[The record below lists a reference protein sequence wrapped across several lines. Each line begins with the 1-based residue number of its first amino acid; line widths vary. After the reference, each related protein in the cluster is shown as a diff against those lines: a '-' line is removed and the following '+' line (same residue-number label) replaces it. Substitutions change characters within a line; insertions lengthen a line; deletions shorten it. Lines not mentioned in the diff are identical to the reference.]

1 MKSKVIIWYNL
12 ISFYKGGESMGQAVR
27 QLDRYSKSEIEEC
40 SELLQYIYMNDDECF
55 VRVLNKITG
64 KNKVYPTSSL
74 KDPMKLSQVI
84 NSFGREDILFS
95 LNPFRTMDRATRSN
109 LFCINAIP
117 VDVDYKKIKELKGLE
132 PYQVIKLLEM
142 DFFESKIPTPNF
154 VEYGNQ
160 IRLIYSVETCYIPK
174 FRDNVVT
181 LARRISEVFSQELK
195 EYGAEKQNLESY
207 FRIPGSINTKNGA
220 EIKVF
225 SYDDAVIYTL
235 SELQELWLDELPKWY
250 KKRKGRLKAPK
261 KVVKLHNVYSL
272 NCNRLMDFERIQSYL
287 NSIGVT
293 ELRARLCF
301 LYRNYILIKNK
312 YQNGELKSEDYEL
325 AKEEMLKFNNNFNE
339 PLRGHI
345 IESAT
350 RVVNYR
356 QYLYKNETLIDFLEL
371 DYELC
376 ERLGLQSIYK
386 TKTQEEWNRDY
397 YKRNSDKRIETEKK
411 KYQEKLR
418 ADGKLTKKE
427 QINIQRQKIKAL
439 LEQGFTQKDIS
450 KHLNIPSRTIER
462 RVKEL
467 RTLQEIV

>member
-1 MKSKVIIWYNL
+1 MV
-12 ISFYKGGESMGQAVR
+12 QVVR
-27 QLDRYSKSEIEEC
+27 ELDRYSKSEIEEC
-40 SELLQYIYMNDDECF
+40 SELLKYIYVNNDECF
-55 VRVLNKITG
+55 VRVLNKTTG

-74 KDPMKLSQVI
+74 KDPMKLRQVI

-117 VDVDYKKIKELKGLE
+117 VDVDYKKIKELKELE
-132 PYQVIKLLEM
+132 PHQVIKLLEM

-160 IRLIYSVETCYIPK
+160 IRLIYSVETCYIPR

-181 LARRISEVFSQELK
+181 LARRISEVFSKELK

-250 KKRKGRLKAPK
+250 KKRKGRVKAPK

-272 NCNRLMDFERIQSYL
+272 NCNRLMDFEKIQSYL
-287 NSIGVT
+287 NSIGAT

-301 LYRNYILIKNK
+301 QYRNYTLIKLK
-312 YQNGELKSEDYEL
+312 YQNGELKTEDYEF

-371 DYELC
+371 DYEIC

-386 TKTQEEWNRDY
+386 VL
-397 YKRNSDKRIETEKK
+397 DKRERNKENYKK
-411 KYQEKLR
+411 KLKSEGKMSKKEELEQIREKIKTLR
-418 ADGKLTKKE
+418 AKGFLNKE
-427 QINIQRQKIKAL
+427 ISEQLDIPIKSLERHITYMRKNGL
-439 LEQGFTQKDIS
+439 L
-450 KHLNIPSRTIER
+450 
-462 RVKEL
+462 
-467 RTLQEIV
+467 

>member
-1 MKSKVIIWYNL
+1 
-12 ISFYKGGESMGQAVR
+12 
-27 QLDRYSKSEIEEC
+27 
-40 SELLQYIYMNDDECF
+40 
-55 VRVLNKITG
+55 
-64 KNKVYPTSSL
+64 
-74 KDPMKLSQVI
+74 
-84 NSFGREDILFS
+84 ILFS

-117 VDVDYKKIKELKGLE
+117 VDVDYKKIKELKDLE
-132 PYQVIKLLEM
+132 PHQVIKLLEM

-160 IRLIYSVETCYIPK
+160 IRLIYSVETCYIPR

-250 KKRKGRLKAPK
+250 KKRKGRVQAPR

-272 NCNRLMDFERIQSYL
+272 NCNRLMDFEKIQSYL
-287 NSIGVT
+287 NSIGAT

-301 LYRNYILIKNK
+301 QYRNYTLIKLK
-312 YQNGELKSEDYEL
+312 YQNGELKAEDYEF
-325 AKEEMLKFNNNFNE
+325 AKEEMLKFNNNFNK

-376 ERLGLQSIYK
+376 ERLGLESIYK

-397 YKRNSDKRIETEKK
+397 YKRNSDERKK

-418 ADGKLTKKE
+418 ADGKISEKE
-427 QINIQRQKIKAL
+427 KLSQRREKIKAL
-439 LEQGFTQKDIS
+439 LEQGFKQKDICLL
-450 KHLNIPSRTIER
+450 LNISKPTYVRDR
-462 RVKEL
+462 NYLKEQGL
-467 RTLQEIV
+467 I

>member
-1 MKSKVIIWYNL
+1 
-12 ISFYKGGESMGQAVR
+12 MGLALR
-27 QLDRYSKSEIEEC
+27 ETERYSKSEIQEC
-40 SELLQYIYMNDDECF
+40 SELLQYIYVNDDECF
-55 VRVLNKITG
+55 VRVLNKTTG

-74 KDPMKLSQVI
+74 KDPMKLRQVI

-117 VDVDYKKIKELKGLE
+117 VDVDYKNIKELKDLE
-132 PYQVIKLLEM
+132 PHQVIKLLEM
-142 DFFESKIPTPNF
+142 DFFERKIPTPNF

-225 SYDDAVIYTL
+225 SYDDSVRYTL
-235 SELQELWLDELPKWY
+235 NELQELWLDELPKWY
-250 KKRKGRLKAPK
+250 KKRKGRVQAPR

-272 NCNRLMDFERIQSYL
+272 NCNRLMDFEKIQSHL

-312 YQNGELKSEDYEL
+312 YQNGELKAEDYEF
-325 AKEEMLKFNNNFNE
+325 AKEEMLKFNNKFNE

-376 ERLGLQSIYK
+376 ERLGLESIYK
-386 TKTQEEWNRDY
+386 IKTRQE
-397 YKRNSDKRIETEKK
+397 IERE
-411 KYQEKLR
+411 KYQKKLKSE
-418 ADGKLTKKE
+418 GKLSEKDKIAE
-427 QINIQRQKIKAL
+427 RRAKIKDL
-439 LEQGFTQKDIS
+439 LAQGLKQKDICSQLDIS
-450 KHLNIPSRTIER
+450 KPTYVRDRNFL
-462 RVKEL
+462 KEQGL
-467 RTLQEIV
+467 Y

>member
-1 MKSKVIIWYNL
+1 MV
-12 ISFYKGGESMGQAVR
+12 QAVR
-27 QLDRYSKSEIEEC
+27 ELDRYSKSEIEEC
-40 SELLQYIYMNDDECF
+40 SELLKYIYVNNDECF
-55 VRVLNKITG
+55 VRVLNKTTG

-74 KDPMKLSQVI
+74 KDPMKLRQVI

-117 VDVDYKKIKELKGLE
+117 VDVDYKKIKELKDLE
-132 PYQVIKLLEM
+132 PHQVIKLLEM

-225 SYDDAVIYTL
+225 SYDDSVRYTL

-250 KKRKGRLKAPK
+250 KKRKGRVKAPK

-272 NCNRLMDFERIQSYL
+272 NCNRLMDFEKIQSHL

-293 ELRARLCF
+293 ELRSRLCF
-301 LYRNYILIKNK
+301 LYRNYILIKLK
-312 YQNGELKSEDYEL
+312 YQNGEFKAEDYEF

-376 ERLGLQSIYK
+376 ERLGLESIYK
-386 TKTQEEWNRDY
+386 IKTRQEIEKDY
-397 YKRNSDKRIETEKK
+397 YKRNSDDKKK

-418 ADGKLTKKE
+418 ADGKVSEKE
-427 QINIQRQKIKAL
+427 KLSQRRAKIKDL
-439 LEQGFTQKDIS
+439 LAQGLKQKDICSQLDIS
-450 KHLNIPSRTIER
+450 KPTYVRDRNFL
-462 RVKEL
+462 KEQGL
-467 RTLQEIV
+467 I

>member
-1 MKSKVIIWYNL
+1 MV
-12 ISFYKGGESMGQAVR
+12 QAVR
-27 QLDRYSKSEIEEC
+27 ELDRYSKSEIEEC
-40 SELLQYIYMNDDECF
+40 SELLKYIYINDDECF

-74 KDPMKLSQVI
+74 KDPMKLRQVI

-117 VDVDYKKIKELKGLE
+117 VDVDYKKIKELKDLE
-132 PYQVIKLLEM
+132 PHQVIKLLEM

-225 SYDDAVIYTL
+225 SYDDSVRYTL
-235 SELQELWLDELPKWY
+235 NELQELWLDELPKWY
-250 KKRKGRLKAPK
+250 KKRKGRVKAPK

-272 NCNRLMDFERIQSYL
+272 NCNRLMDFEKIQSHL

-293 ELRARLCF
+293 ELRSRLCF

-312 YQNGELKSEDYEL
+312 YQNGELKAEDYEL

-350 RVVNYR
+350 RIVNYR

-376 ERLGLQSIYK
+376 ERLGLESIYK
-386 TKTQEEWNRDY
+386 IKTRQEIEKDY
-397 YKRNSDKRIETEKK
+397 YKRNSDDKKK

-418 ADGKLTKKE
+418 ADGKVSEKE
-427 QINIQRQKIKAL
+427 KLSQRRAKIKDL
-439 LEQGFTQKDIS
+439 LAQGLKQKDICSQLDIS
-450 KHLNIPSRTIER
+450 KPTYVRDRNFL
-462 RVKEL
+462 KEQGL
-467 RTLQEIV
+467 I

>member
-1 MKSKVIIWYNL
+1 MV
-12 ISFYKGGESMGQAVR
+12 QAVR
-27 QLDRYSKSEIEEC
+27 ELDRYSKSEIEEC
-40 SELLQYIYMNDDECF
+40 SELLKYIYINDDECF

-74 KDPMKLSQVI
+74 KDPMKLRQVI
-84 NSFGREDILFS
+84 NSFGKEDILFS

-117 VDVDYKKIKELKGLE
+117 VDVDYKKIKELKDLE
-132 PYQVIKLLEM
+132 PHQVIKLLEM

-181 LARRISEVFSQELK
+181 LARRISEVFSHELK

-225 SYDDAVIYTL
+225 SYDDSLRYTL

-250 KKRKGRLKAPK
+250 KKRKGRVKAPK

-272 NCNRLMDFERIQSYL
+272 NCNRLMDFEKIQSYL

-293 ELRARLCF
+293 ELRSRLCF

-312 YQNGELKSEDYEL
+312 YQNGELKAEDYEL

-350 RVVNYR
+350 RIVNYR

-376 ERLGLQSIYK
+376 ERLGLESIYK
-386 TKTQEEWNRDY
+386 IKTRQEIEKDY
-397 YKRNSDKRIETEKK
+397 YKRNSDDKKK

-418 ADGKLTKKE
+418 ADGKVSEKE
-427 QINIQRQKIKAL
+427 KLSQRRAKIKDL
-439 LEQGFTQKDIS
+439 LAQGLKQKDICSQLDIS
-450 KHLNIPSRTIER
+450 KPTYVRDRNFL
-462 RVKEL
+462 KEQGL
-467 RTLQEIV
+467 I

>member
-1 MKSKVIIWYNL
+1 MV
-12 ISFYKGGESMGQAVR
+12 QAVR
-27 QLDRYSKSEIEEC
+27 ELDRYSKSEIEEC
-40 SELLQYIYMNDDECF
+40 SELLQYIYVNNDECF
-55 VRVLNKITG
+55 VRVLNKTTG

-74 KDPMKLSQVI
+74 KDPMKLRQVI

-117 VDVDYKKIKELKGLE
+117 VDVDYKNIKELKELE
-132 PYQVIKLLEM
+132 PHQVIKLLEM
-142 DFFESKIPTPNF
+142 DFFERKIPTPNF

-225 SYDDAVIYTL
+225 SYDDSVRYTL
-235 SELQELWLDELPKWY
+235 NELQELWLDELPKWY
-250 KKRKGRLKAPK
+250 KKRKGRVKAPK

-272 NCNRLMDFERIQSYL
+272 NCNRLMDFEKIQSHL

-293 ELRARLCF
+293 ELRSRLCF

-312 YQNGELKSEDYEL
+312 YQNGELKAEDYEL

-376 ERLGLQSIYK
+376 ERLGLESIYK

-397 YKRNSDKRIETEKK
+397 YKRNSEVRREVRKVDYR
-411 KYQEKLR
+411 EKLKLQ
-418 ADGKLTKKE
+418 GKITKKE
-427 QINIQRQKIKAL
+427 ELELLRAKIKSLRAKGLKNNEICIELDIPQSTLKRHITYMKKNGL
-439 LEQGFTQKDIS
+439 LD
-450 KHLNIPSRTIER
+450 
-462 RVKEL
+462 
-467 RTLQEIV
+467 

>member
-1 MKSKVIIWYNL
+1 MV
-12 ISFYKGGESMGQAVR
+12 QVVR
-27 QLDRYSKSEIEEC
+27 ELDRYSKSEIEEC
-40 SELLQYIYMNDDECF
+40 SELLQYIYVNDDECF
-55 VRVLNKITG
+55 VRVLNKTTG

-74 KDPMKLSQVI
+74 KDPMKLRQVI

-117 VDVDYKKIKELKGLE
+117 VDVDYKKIKELKDLE
-132 PYQVIKLLEM
+132 PHQVIKLLEM

-160 IRLIYSVETCYIPK
+160 IRLIYSVETCYIPR

-181 LARRISEVFSQELK
+181 LARRISEMFSQELK

-250 KKRKGRLKAPK
+250 KKRKGRVKAPK

-272 NCNRLMDFERIQSYL
+272 NCNRLMDFEKIQSYL
-287 NSIGVT
+287 NSIGAT

-301 LYRNYILIKNK
+301 QYRNYTLIKLK
-312 YQNGELKSEDYEL
+312 YQNGELKTEDYEF

-371 DYELC
+371 DYEIC

-386 TKTQEEWNRDY
+386 VL
-397 YKRNSDKRIETEKK
+397 DKRERNKENYKK
-411 KYQEKLR
+411 KLKSEGKMSKKEELEQIREKIKTLR
-418 ADGKLTKKE
+418 AKGFLNKE
-427 QINIQRQKIKAL
+427 ISEQLDIPIKSLERHITYMRKNGL
-439 LEQGFTQKDIS
+439 L
-450 KHLNIPSRTIER
+450 
-462 RVKEL
+462 
-467 RTLQEIV
+467 

>member
-1 MKSKVIIWYNL
+1 MV
-12 ISFYKGGESMGQAVR
+12 QAVR
-27 QLDRYSKSEIEEC
+27 ELDRYSKSEIEEC
-40 SELLQYIYMNDDECF
+40 SELLQYIYVNDDECF

-74 KDPMKLSQVI
+74 KDPMKLRQVI

-117 VDVDYKKIKELKGLE
+117 VDVDYKKIKELKDLE
-132 PYQVIKLLEM
+132 PHQVIKLLEM

-160 IRLIYSVETCYIPK
+160 IRLIYSVETCYIPR

-181 LARRISEVFSQELK
+181 LARRISEVFSKELK

-250 KKRKGRLKAPK
+250 KKRKGRVKAPK

-272 NCNRLMDFERIQSYL
+272 NCNRLMDFEKIQSYL
-287 NSIGVT
+287 NSIGAT

-301 LYRNYILIKNK
+301 QYRNYTLIKLK
-312 YQNGELKSEDYEL
+312 YQNGELKTEDYEF

-345 IESAT
+345 IE
-350 RVVNYR
+350 
-356 QYLYKNETLIDFLEL
+356 I
-371 DYELC
+371 
-376 ERLGLQSIYK
+376 
-386 TKTQEEWNRDY
+386 
-397 YKRNSDKRIETEKK
+397 
-411 KYQEKLR
+411 
-418 ADGKLTKKE
+418 
-427 QINIQRQKIKAL
+427 
-439 LEQGFTQKDIS
+439 
-450 KHLNIPSRTIER
+450 
-462 RVKEL
+462 
-467 RTLQEIV
+467 

>member
-1 MKSKVIIWYNL
+1 MV
-12 ISFYKGGESMGQAVR
+12 QVVR
-27 QLDRYSKSEIEEC
+27 ELDRYSKSEIEEC
-40 SELLQYIYMNDDECF
+40 SELLKYIYMNDDECF
-55 VRVLNKITG
+55 VRVLNKVTG

-74 KDPMKLSQVI
+74 KDPMKLRQVI
-84 NSFGREDILFS
+84 NSFGKEDILFS

-117 VDVDYKKIKELKGLE
+117 VDVDYKKIKELKDLE

-181 LARRISEVFSQELK
+181 LARRISEVFSKELK

-272 NCNRLMDFERIQSYL
+272 NCNRLMDFEKIQSYL

-293 ELRARLCF
+293 ELRVRLCF
-301 LYRNYILIKNK
+301 LYRNYILIKLK
-312 YQNGELKSEDYEL
+312 YQNGELKAEDYEF

-356 QYLYKNETLIDFLEL
+356 QYLYKNETLMDFLEL

-376 ERLGLQSIYK
+376 DRLGLESIYRVLNK
-386 TKTQEEWNRDY
+386 QQRNKENYQ
-397 YKRNSDKRIETEKK
+397 KRLRVEGKISEKDKIE
-411 KYQEKLR
+411 QRR
-418 ADGKLTKKE
+418 A
-427 QINIQRQKIKAL
+427 KIKDL
-439 LEQGFTQKDIS
+439 LEEGLLQKDIYLS
-450 KHLNIPSRTIER
+450 LNISKRTCINDIKYL
-462 RVKEL
+462 KEQGL
-467 RTLQEIV
+467 I

>member
-1 MKSKVIIWYNL
+1 MV
-12 ISFYKGGESMGQAVR
+12 QVVR
-27 QLDRYSKSEIEEC
+27 ELDRYSKSEIEEC
-40 SELLQYIYMNDDECF
+40 SELLKYIYMNDDECF
-55 VRVLNKITG
+55 VRVLNKVTG

-74 KDPMKLSQVI
+74 KDPMKLRQVI
-84 NSFGREDILFS
+84 NSFGKEDILFS

-117 VDVDYKKIKELKGLE
+117 VDVDYKKIKELKDLE
-132 PYQVIKLLEM
+132 PHQVIKLLEM

-154 VEYGNQ
+154 VEYGNK
-160 IRLIYSVETCYIPK
+160 IRLIYSVETCYIPR

-181 LARRISEVFSQELK
+181 LARRISEVFSKELK

-250 KKRKGRLKAPK
+250 KKRKGRVKAPK

-272 NCNRLMDFERIQSYL
+272 NCNRLMDFEKIQSYL
-287 NSIGVT
+287 NSIGAT

-301 LYRNYILIKNK
+301 QYRNYTLIKLK
-312 YQNGELKSEDYEL
+312 YQNGELKTEDYEL

-371 DYELC
+371 DYEIC

-386 TKTQEEWNRDY
+386 VL
-397 YKRNSDKRIETEKK
+397 DKRERNKENYKK
-411 KYQEKLR
+411 KLKSEGKMSKKEELEQIREKIKTLR
-418 ADGKLTKKE
+418 AKGFLNKE
-427 QINIQRQKIKAL
+427 ISEQLDIPIKSLERHITYMRKNGL
-439 LEQGFTQKDIS
+439 L
-450 KHLNIPSRTIER
+450 
-462 RVKEL
+462 
-467 RTLQEIV
+467 

>member
-1 MKSKVIIWYNL
+1 MV
-12 ISFYKGGESMGQAVR
+12 QVVR
-27 QLDRYSKSEIEEC
+27 ELDRYSKSEIEEC
-40 SELLQYIYMNDDECF
+40 SELLKYIYMNDDECF
-55 VRVLNKITG
+55 VRVLNKVTG

-74 KDPMKLSQVI
+74 KDPMKLRQVI
-84 NSFGREDILFS
+84 NSFGKEDILFS

-117 VDVDYKKIKELKGLE
+117 VDVDYKKIKELKDLE
-132 PYQVIKLLEM
+132 PHQVIKLLEM

-160 IRLIYSVETCYIPK
+160 IRLIYSVETCYIPR

-181 LARRISEVFSQELK
+181 LARRISEVFSKELK

-250 KKRKGRLKAPK
+250 KKRKGRVKAPK

-272 NCNRLMDFERIQSYL
+272 NCNRLMDFEKIQSYL
-287 NSIGVT
+287 NSIGAT

-301 LYRNYILIKNK
+301 QYRNYTLIKLK
-312 YQNGELKSEDYEL
+312 YQNGELKTEDYEF

-371 DYELC
+371 DYEIC

-386 TKTQEEWNRDY
+386 VL
-397 YKRNSDKRIETEKK
+397 DKRERNKENYKK
-411 KYQEKLR
+411 KLKSEGKMSKKEELEQIREKIKTLR
-418 ADGKLTKKE
+418 AKGFLNKE
-427 QINIQRQKIKAL
+427 ISEQLDIPIKSLERHITYMRKNGL
-439 LEQGFTQKDIS
+439 L
-450 KHLNIPSRTIER
+450 
-462 RVKEL
+462 
-467 RTLQEIV
+467 

>member
-1 MKSKVIIWYNL
+1 MV
-12 ISFYKGGESMGQAVR
+12 QAVR
-27 QLDRYSKSEIEEC
+27 ELDRYSKSEIEEC
-40 SELLQYIYMNDDECF
+40 SELLKYIYVNNDECF
-55 VRVLNKITG
+55 VRVLNKTTG

-74 KDPMKLSQVI
+74 KDPMKLRQVI

-117 VDVDYKKIKELKGLE
+117 VDVDYKNIKELKELE
-132 PYQVIKLLEM
+132 PHQVIKLLEM
-142 DFFESKIPTPNF
+142 DFFERKIPTPNF

-225 SYDDAVIYTL
+225 SYDDSVRYTL
-235 SELQELWLDELPKWY
+235 SELQDLWLDELPKWY
-250 KKRKGRLKAPK
+250 KKRKGRVKAPK

-272 NCNRLMDFERIQSYL
+272 NCNRLMDFEKIQSYL
-287 NSIGVT
+287 NSIEVT
-293 ELRARLCF
+293 ELRSRLCF

-376 ERLGLQSIYK
+376 ERLGLESIYK

-397 YKRNSDKRIETEKK
+397 YKRNSEVRREVRKVDYR
-411 KYQEKLR
+411 EKLKLQ
-418 ADGKLTKKE
+418 GKITKKE
-427 QINIQRQKIKAL
+427 ELELLRAKIKSLRAKGLKNNEICIELDIPQSTLKRHITYMKKNGL
-439 LEQGFTQKDIS
+439 LD
-450 KHLNIPSRTIER
+450 
-462 RVKEL
+462 
-467 RTLQEIV
+467 

>member
-1 MKSKVIIWYNL
+1 MV
-12 ISFYKGGESMGQAVR
+12 QVVR
-27 QLDRYSKSEIEEC
+27 ELDRYSKSEIEEC
-40 SELLQYIYMNDDECF
+40 SELLKYIYMNDDECF
-55 VRVLNKITG
+55 VRVLNKVTG

-74 KDPMKLSQVI
+74 KDPMKLRQVI
-84 NSFGREDILFS
+84 NSFGKEDILLS

-117 VDVDYKKIKELKGLE
+117 VDVDYKKIKELKDLE
-132 PYQVIKLLEM
+132 PHQVIKLLEM

-160 IRLIYSVETCYIPK
+160 IRLIYSVETCYIPR

-181 LARRISEVFSQELK
+181 LARRISEVFSKELK

-250 KKRKGRLKAPK
+250 KKRKGRVKAPK

-272 NCNRLMDFERIQSYL
+272 NCNRLMDFEKIQSYL
-287 NSIGVT
+287 NSIGAT

-301 LYRNYILIKNK
+301 QYRNYTLIKLK
-312 YQNGELKSEDYEL
+312 YQNGELKTEDYEF

-371 DYELC
+371 DYEIC
-376 ERLGLQSIYK
+376 ERLGLQIIY
-386 TKTQEEWNRDY
+386 NVL
-397 YKRNSDKRIETEKK
+397 DKRERNKENYKK
-411 KYQEKLR
+411 KLKSEGKMSKKEELEQIREKIKTLR
-418 ADGKLTKKE
+418 AKGFLNKE
-427 QINIQRQKIKAL
+427 ISEQLDIPIKSLERHITYMRKNGL
-439 LEQGFTQKDIS
+439 L
-450 KHLNIPSRTIER
+450 
-462 RVKEL
+462 
-467 RTLQEIV
+467 

>member
-1 MKSKVIIWYNL
+1 MI
-12 ISFYKGGESMGQAVR
+12 GQALR
-27 QLDRYSKSEIEEC
+27 EGERYSKSEVKQC
-40 SELLQYIYMNDDECF
+40 SELLQYIYVNDDECF
-55 VRVLNKITG
+55 VRVLNKVTG
-64 KNKVYPTSSL
+64 KNKVYPTTAL
-74 KDPMKLSQVI
+74 KDPMKLRQVI
-84 NSFGREDILFS
+84 NSFGREDILLS

-117 VDVDYKKIKELKGLE
+117 VDVDYKKIKELKDLE

-154 VEYGNQ
+154 IEYGNQ

-195 EYGAEKQNLESY
+195 EYGAENQNLESY
-207 FRIPGSINTKNGA
+207 FRLPGSINTKNGA
-220 EIKVF
+220 EVKVF
-225 SYDDAVIYTL
+225 SYDDAIRYTL

-250 KKRKGRLKAPK
+250 KKRKGRTQAPK

-272 NCNRLMDFERIQSYL
+272 NCNRLMDFEKIQSYL

-293 ELRARLCF
+293 DLRARLCF
-301 LYRNYILIKNK
+301 QYRNYTLIKLK
-312 YQNGELKSEDYEL
+312 YQNGELKSEDYEF

-356 QYLYKNETLIDFLEL
+356 QYLYKNETMIDFLEL
-371 DYELC
+371 DYEIC
-376 ERLGLQSIYK
+376 DRLGLESIYK
-386 TKTQEEWNRDY
+386 TKTQEEWNKDY
-397 YKRNSDKRIETEKK
+397 YNRSSKDRQK
-411 KYQEKLR
+411 KYQEKLKTQGKVSEKEKLSQRR
-418 ADGKLTKKE
+418 A
-427 QINIQRQKIKAL
+427 KIKDL
-439 LEQGFTQKDIS
+439 LDKGLKQKDICLL
-450 KHLNIPSRTIER
+450 LNISKPTYIRDR
-462 RVKEL
+462 NYLKEQGL
-467 RTLQEIV
+467 I

>member
-1 MKSKVIIWYNL
+1 
-12 ISFYKGGESMGQAVR
+12 MGQSVMR
-27 QLDRYSKSEIEEC
+27 LDKYSKSEIEEC
-40 SELLQYIYMNDDECF
+40 SELLRYIYVNDDECF
-55 VRVLNKITG
+55 VRVLNKNTG
-64 KNKVYPTSSL
+64 KHKVYPINSL
-74 KDPMKLSQVI
+74 KDQIKLRQII
-84 NSFGREDILFS
+84 NSMGKEDILFS
-95 LNPFRTMDRATRSN
+95 LNPFRTMDRATRNN

-117 VDVDYKKIKELKGLE
+117 VDVDYKKIKGIKELE

-154 VEYGNQ
+154 IEYGNQ

-181 LARRISEVFSQELK
+181 LARRISEVFAQELK

-220 EIKVF
+220 EVKVF
-225 SYDDAVIYTL
+225 YYDDAVRYTL

-250 KKRKGRLKAPK
+250 KKRKGRVQAPK

-272 NCNRLMDFERIQSYL
+272 NCNRLMDFERIQSHL

-312 YQNGELKSEDYEL
+312 YQNGELKSEDYEY

-356 QYLYKNETLIDFLEL
+356 QYLYKNETLMDFLEL

-376 ERLGLQSIYK
+376 EKLGLQSIYK
-386 TKTQEEWNRDY
+386 VL
-397 YKRNSDKRIETEKK
+397 DKRERNKENYKKKLKSEGKTTEK
-411 KYQEKLR
+411 EKLSQR
-418 ADGKLTKKE
+418 
-427 QINIQRQKIKAL
+427 RQKIKAL
-439 LEQGFTQKDIS
+439 LEQGFKQKDICLR
-450 KHLNIPSRTIER
+450 LNISKDTYIRDR
-462 RVKEL
+462 KYLKE
-467 RTLQEIV
+467 QG

>member
-1 MKSKVIIWYNL
+1 MNL
-12 ISFYKGGESMGQAVR
+12 R
-27 QLDRYSKSEIEEC
+27 QI
-40 SELLQYIYMNDDECF
+40 
-55 VRVLNKITG
+55 LNSLG
-64 KNKVYPTSSL
+64 KEDVYL
-74 KDPMKLSQVI
+74 
-84 NSFGREDILFS
+84 S
-95 LNPFRTMDRATRSN
+95 LNPFRSMERATRDN
-109 LFCINAIP
+109 LFCINAIAI
-117 VDVDYKKIKELKGLE
+117 DVDYKRIPELKRLE
-132 PYQVIKLLEM
+132 PYQVINLLEL
-142 DFFESKIPTPNF
+142 DFFDSKIPTPNF
-154 VEYGNQ
+154 IEYGNQ
-160 IRLIYSVETCYIPK
+160 IRLIYTVETCYIPK
-174 FRDNVVT
+174 FRDNVVI

-225 SYDDAVIYTL
+225 SYDDSVRYTL

-250 KKRKGRLKAPK
+250 KKRKGRVQAPR

-272 NCNRLMDFERIQSYL
+272 NCNRLMDFEKIQSHL

-301 LYRNYILIKNK
+301 QYRNYTLIKLK
-312 YQNGELKSEDYEL
+312 YQNGELKAEDYEF

-386 TKTQEEWNRDY
+386 TKTKEEIDKDY
-397 YKRNSDKRIETEKK
+397 YKKKLKLEGKVSEK
-411 KYQEKLR
+411 EKLSQRR
-418 ADGKLTKKE
+418 A
-427 QINIQRQKIKAL
+427 KIKDL
-439 LEQGFTQKDIS
+439 LAEGLKQKDICLQ
-450 KHLNIPSRTIER
+450 LNISKDTYIRDR
-462 RVKEL
+462 KYLKEQGL
-467 RTLQEIV
+467 I